1 MEVGRHLIGS
11 EAQVSCPQLDQLAAC
26 SQTCQ
31 WQVGISAGDEDD
43 VQVGRKVVEQVRHPV
58 RDVGAVGEVVVVE
71 HQIDVDRLGADLI
84 DQCRQ
89 QAVCRWVTG
98 LKQRL
103 ESTTYV
109 RQHGLKRC
117 DDV

>member
-1 MEVGRHLIGS
+1 MSGHSSSRS
-11 EAQVSCPQLDQLAAC
+11 AADVT
-26 SQTCQ
+26 S
-31 WQVGISAGDEDD
+31 SALP
-43 VQVGRKVVEQVRHPV
+43 R
-58 RDVGAVGEVVVVE
+58 GAVGEVIVVE

-103 ESTTYV
+103 KSTTHV